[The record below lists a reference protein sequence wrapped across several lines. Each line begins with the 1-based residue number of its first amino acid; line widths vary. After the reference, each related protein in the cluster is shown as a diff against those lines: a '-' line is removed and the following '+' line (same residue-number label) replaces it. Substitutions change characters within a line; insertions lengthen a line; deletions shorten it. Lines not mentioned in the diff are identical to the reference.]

1 MQNVSVVLF
10 ITYIFLYLCSTL
22 LSPHFLFTAK
32 KSESPK
38 KHMSVQMARLSSFIF
53 SPIYSHSAS
62 LFLITLS
69 FSYLYS
75 SIINMHALLC
85 MGGVHKRVCSNCE
98 VLRKNINVLCN
109 FSCFIVDVDDSY
121 YFSLRLSLSLSL
133 SFCLLICGSWYVCFL
148 FSAEIYSFFSFASY
162 HHEYQQ

>member
-1 MQNVSVVLF
+1 M
-10 ITYIFLYLCSTL
+10 LYSTL
-22 LSPHFLFTAK
+22 STFLVHCK

-62 LFLITLS
+62 LFLITLSFS

-121 YFSLRLSLSLSL
+121 YFSLRLTLSLSL
-133 SFCLLICGSWYVCFL
+133 FLLADLWSLVCVFSVFC
-148 FSAEIYSFFSFASY
+148 
-162 HHEYQQ
+162 